1 MGGEVKV
8 LDRDLQDM
16 LADLEITPSRAKE
29 LTNALA
35 RSEARYDLWVRASD
49 FGSVVN
55 RRRIKPRL
63 RDSAGRI
70 IPAAQTDGPVPVKSG
85 RFAAGWNWKIRG
97 LNATVSSQVPYAVHA
112 RKADEPSGA
121 AIRKVEKHL
130 REDWDKVADEMAV
143 AIAGWFL

>member
-35 RSEARYDLWVRASD
+35 RSEARYDLWVRSSD

-55 RRRIKPRL
+55 RRRIKPTL
-63 RDSAGRI
+63 SALN
-70 IPAAQTDGPVPVKSG
+70 PETAGPLPVKSG
-85 RFAAGWNWKIRG
+85 RFAAGWNWKIHG
-97 LNATVSSQVPYAVHA
+97 LNATVSSQVPYAKWA
-112 RKADEPSGA
+112 RKVGEDEGDGV
-121 AIRKVEKHL
+121 KNVEKHL
-130 REDWDKVADEMAV
+130 REDWDKVADEMSV